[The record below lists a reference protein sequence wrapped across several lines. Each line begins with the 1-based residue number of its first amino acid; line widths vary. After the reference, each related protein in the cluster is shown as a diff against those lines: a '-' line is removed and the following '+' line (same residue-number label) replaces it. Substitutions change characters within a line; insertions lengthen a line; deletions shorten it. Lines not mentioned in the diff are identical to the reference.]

1 MKKNLFFSFLF
12 LFICV
17 CIPICAFAEDED
29 IEEEIGNNVRLGPVT
44 VSVLSISDYK
54 EKVGLFLKHLDR
66 QYDGV
71 PQNYY
76 AVELFVL
83 NTSRDNYEYS
93 PYQFS
98 IIDSEENEYQWC
110 ISTKEPKFEG
120 KILKPGM
127 AGRGFLVFGV
137 PKTVTPTHVVFDPG
151 YVYDGRAKF
160 MVKDISPAK

>member
-1 MKKNLFFSFLF
+1 MRKYTLITFLF
-12 LFICV
+12 LFIFCFL
-17 CIPICAFAEDED
+17 PIQVFAEDED
-29 IEEEIGNNVRLGPVT
+29 IEEEIGNNVRLGS
-44 VSVLSISDYK
+44 VSVSVKSISHYK
-54 EKVGLFLKHLDR
+54 EKVGLFLQHLDK
-66 QYDGV
+66 QYEGV

-127 AGRGFLVFGV
+127 AGRGFLVFAV
-137 PKTVTPTHVVFDPG
+137 PKTVNPTHVVFDPG
-151 YVYDGRAKF
+151 YVYDGRVKF

>member
-17 CIPICAFAEDED
+17 CIPICVFAEDED

-110 ISTKEPKFEG
+110 KSLYTYNKGITPKN
-120 KILKPGM
+120 
-127 AGRGFLVFGV
+127 FLF
-137 PKTVTPTHVVFDPG
+137 
-151 YVYDGRAKF
+151 
-160 MVKDISPAK
+160 